1 MVYGIIDIDNFSEF
15 NLNNSFECGN
25 KLLINLEEL
34 INLHIKPND
43 YRKLDGDEFLFSV
56 RGTFEHNKSSIIK
69 LMSEVEKKLNIT
81 ISLGLIESKNK
92 YSFKRIIT
100 ELKINLLVAKQ
111 NGKNKIFIKL

>member
-1 MVYGIIDIDNFSEF
+1 MVYGIIDIDNFTEF

-25 KLLINLEEL
+25 KLLINFEEL
-34 INLHIKPND
+34 INLHIKPYE

-56 RGTFEHNKSSIIK
+56 KGTFEDNKSSLIQ
-69 LMSEVEKKLNIT
+69 LMSDVKEKLNIT
-81 ISLGLIESKNK
+81 ISFGLLESKNK

-100 ELKINLLVAKQ
+100 ELKMNLLIAKQ